1 MKARTPRGLPPTRS
15 APIVVVREVPF
26 FLASSAL
33 VAALSLSAC
42 DDTAGVSDSSGSE
55 LRDGAAAT
63 TTVGGDPLRKPD
75 PGPDTSPPNTC
86 GWHPGNVTKYDAVG
100 QGTLLFPYE
109 IWNAEQLLSMSSA
122 ETDFPEVYIVQ
133 CADIDMSTVAG
144 EGATEIF
151 GGTYDGR
158 GFSIQ
163 NWDSTTGLFGEVRR
177 GGDYLGI
184 IKDLTMQ
191 SARVWGTNCGGAIAR
206 EGEGWLEDITLLSS
220 DIRCNAE
227 PFPRTGGIAGT
238 WTGDAF
244 RILVADSAIG
254 ADAAWGDAGGVFG
267 TARLGLGRDI
277 SVVDSTVHAPNDIG
291 GIAAYGSG
299 WFETLWAEGTTLDA
313 DGSSGG
319 GGGGLFGT
327 LSGGRLEDSAVLGLV
342 FENAPKDHL
351 GGAVGWL
358 YASQDRD
365 VTVRRVYATGTIHSP
380 HSGPTGGFAGRVR
393 ARDGASVS
401 IEDAYSDFEFDA
413 AATVAGGFAGQ
424 FVVDNGGTITTQWT
438 YATGSFVAEPSGPT
452 GSYVGEAM
460 LIDWGTTTITDA
472 FAYVDT
478 TAASQLCVAGQ
489 GYDAAEF
496 DNVWNGGSP
505 GFDCTGQPA
514 ILETSGVWML
524 SVPDVYMDFSG
535 PDSAWVFEEGVLPT
549 LEF

>member
-1 MKARTPRGLPPTRS
+1 MKSIHSIALLF
-15 APIVVVREVPF
+15 V
-26 FLASSAL
+26 LALLLGCS
-33 VAALSLSAC
+33 
-42 DDTAGVSDSSGSE
+42 
-55 LRDGAAAT
+55 
-63 TTVGGDPLRKPD
+63 K
-75 PGPDTSPPNTC
+75 
-86 GWHPGNVTKYDAVG
+86 NVTRVD
-100 QGTLLFPYE
+100 T
-109 IWNAEQLLSMSSA
+109 NS
-122 ETDFPEVYIVQ
+122 
-133 CADIDMSTVAG
+133 DIDLSGQRDHQGPHYAK
-144 EGATEIF
+144 
-151 GGTYDGR
+151 R
-158 GFSIQ
+158 P
-163 NWDSTTGLFGEVRR
+163 
-177 GGDYLGI
+177 
-184 IKDLTMQ
+184 
-191 SARVWGTNCGGAIAR
+191 RVGNELGGAIAP

-358 YASQDRD
+358 YASQPGRRSPARLRDRND
-365 VTVRRVYATGTIHSP
+365 TQPPQRADRRFC
-380 HSGPTGGFAGRVR
+380 GPRSRERWCLRFNRGRF
-393 ARDGASVS
+393 
-401 IEDAYSDFEFDA
+401 SDFEFDA